1 MGRHSR
7 RGPAPKD
14 DSAAIAARL
23 AEERDARSGD
33 RRDPP
38 GRLGGEGP
46 AATPYPDGAVQ
57 GSGRAPRAPG
67 AVGLPRAAFPGAA
80 GFSDGTPARGVPRPA
95 DGTPAQG

>member
-57 GSGRAPRAPG
+57 GPGRAPRAPG
-67 AVGLPRAAFPGAA
+67 AVVDEVVARGGRQDAADEHRGHQLREADRAAQL
-80 GFSDGTPARGVPRPA
+80 V
-95 DGTPAQG
+95 